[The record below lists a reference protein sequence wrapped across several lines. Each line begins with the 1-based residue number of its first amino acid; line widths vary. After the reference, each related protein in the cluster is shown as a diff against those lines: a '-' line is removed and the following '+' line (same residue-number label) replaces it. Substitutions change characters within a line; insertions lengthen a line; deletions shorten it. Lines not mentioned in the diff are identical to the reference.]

1 MTTESVVNALKCLD
15 AYKRRKNFIDIEDI
29 AKSATEYAKQYQ
41 DKEEQ
46 AYQCVKYAMKRI
58 LND

>member
-1 MTTESVVNALKCLD
+1 MSNESVVNALKGLD

-29 AKSATEYAKQYQ
+29 AKAAVEHAKQYS

-46 AYQCVKYAMKRI
+46 AYECVKYAMKRI